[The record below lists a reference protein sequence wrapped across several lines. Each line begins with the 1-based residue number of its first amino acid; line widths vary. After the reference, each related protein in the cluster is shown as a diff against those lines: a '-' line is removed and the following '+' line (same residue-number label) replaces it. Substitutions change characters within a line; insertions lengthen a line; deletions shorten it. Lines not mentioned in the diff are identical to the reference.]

1 MNKISFIIPSN
12 DQNNLDEE
20 KLSFLNVT
28 DNLTKINSESNINT
42 VKNITNYTKIAPNV
56 YSFSSY
62 NLSENNIYVLYNNA
76 CQIKKENKFNA
87 IKIFKKCSE
96 LIDDK
101 VKKEVIYEIFV
112 NLALLVSET
121 NGSIDDVYGY
131 YEKALDIFSDRAEP
145 YFYWS
150 IYCNKIHHFEKS
162 YDLLNKALLL
172 SYDEAKIKYPG
183 TQFTAY
189 GKYLYDELSVSCY
202 WLKNYDE
209 GKILLEKII
218 DDPNFSNIRERLK
231 QNLENINVE
240 IRKQE

>member
-12 DQNNLDEE
+12 NQNNYNEE
-20 KLSFLNVT
+20 NLTLLKVT
-28 DNLTKINSESNINT
+28 DYLTKINSETKI
-42 VKNITNYTKIAPNV
+42 VKNNITDYTKIAPNI
-56 YSFSSY
+56 YSFNSY
-62 NLSENNIYVLYNNA
+62 KNLENDIYILYNNA
-76 CQIKKENKFNA
+76 CQIKKENKINA
-87 IKIFKKCSE
+87 IKIFKKCAE

-101 VKKEVIYEIFV
+101 VKKEIIYEIFV

-121 NGSIDDVYGY
+121 NGSIDDVCEY

-150 IYCNKIHHFEKS
+150 IYYNKIHCFEKS
-162 YDLLNKALLL
+162 YELLNKALLL

-202 WLKNYDE
+202 WLKKYDE

-218 DDPNFSNIRERLK
+218 DDPDFTNTKERLK
-231 QNLENINVE
+231 QNLENINIE
-240 IRKQE
+240 FRKRE